1 MKIAI
6 RKFRE
11 SDARGFQEAVQE
23 SVEHLSEWLT
33 WCTPEYGITD
43 ATEWVESSAQA
54 WENGTDYRFLIENSV
69 TGDILGTV
77 GISQIV
83 QQHKIGNL
91 GYWVRKSAINQGV
104 CTSAAR
110 QAVTYAFENL
120 GFQRI
125 EIHVQVD
132 NDASNAAASKLG
144 GQYEGIFRNKL
155 IFGGRSLPAK
165 CYAIIPSDYQS

>member
-1 MKIAI
+1 MKVVI

-11 SDARGFQEAVQE
+11 SDAQGFQQAVLE
-23 SVEHLSEWLT
+23 SAEHLSEWLS
-33 WCTPEYGITD
+33 WCTPDYGIAD
-43 ATEWVESSAQA
+43 ATEWAKSSAQA
-54 WENGTDYRFLIENSV
+54 WEDGTDYRFLIENTV
-69 TGDILGTV
+69 TGEILGCV

-110 QAVTYAFENL
+110 QAVSFAFENL

-144 GQYEGIFRNKL
+144 GLYEGTFRNKL
-155 IFGGRSLPAK
+155 IFDGKSLPAK
-165 CYAIIPSDYQS
+165 CYAIIPADYQT